1 LWWLLS
7 SGPSHQPSPSWAWWL
22 AVRPPPFSPTPSR
35 THHPRIPLA
44 AAHTRLRTARPPLHT
59 HAHPHPPLPPPPRP
73 CQAGEVAQGDI
84 CRSCLSP
91 LRDMYTFDPKNAS
104 CDVCP
109 PGATCWGS
117 YITPAEGMWH
127 SHPRSTVFHNC
138 LLPGS
143 CAYGDRAEKL
153 KVGRASGPGLALGAG
168 GGGGRGGGGGGG
180 GRRGRRRGRCQ
191 GGLQP
196 AACACSSCRQ
206 ARLRAR
212 HRAPGAMH
220 SGAAR
225 QRRLC
230 CPCLRR
236 PCPAPSAPLAPA
248 CPCPSG
254 LLLHPRRRRQL
265 QRELAGAV
273 RGAAVRHR
281 PRRQGVRQLR
291 HGLWP
296 RQVGPVAPA
305 CHKPLQPALELK
317 PSGRPLPPLPTPC
330 PHTHTHMMHPHRKP
344 PRSKGPNKA
353 LPLP

>member
-1 LWWLLS
+1 VSSSSSWWAGLDGAFSAIGGASSGGSSGSSSLWWLLS

-168 GGGGRGGGGGGG
+168 GGGGGGGAGGAEEGEVP
-180 GRRGRRRGRCQ
+180 RGT
-191 GGLQP
+191 
-196 AACACSSCRQ
+196 AACCMCLQQLPPGEA
-206 ARLRAR
+206 AGP
-212 HRAPGAMH
+212 APGTWRHALG
-220 SGAAR
+220 SRAAAAA
-225 QRRLC
+225 LL
-230 CPCLRR
+230 PLLA
-236 PCPAPSAPLAPA
+236 APMPRAERAA
-248 CPCPSG
+248 CP
-254 LLLHPRRRRQL
+254 R
-265 QRELAGAV
+265 
-273 RGAAVRHR
+273 
-281 PRRQGVRQLR
+281 
-291 HGLWP
+291 
-296 RQVGPVAPA
+296 
-305 CHKPLQPALELK
+305 
-317 PSGRPLPPLPTPC
+317 
-330 PHTHTHMMHPHRKP
+330 
-344 PRSKGPNKA
+344 
-353 LPLP
+353 LPLPLRPSPPPAAPPAASTRACWSSTRSCSAAPATPARRAATAARALAASGGAGRARLPQALAACP